1 MPTSSGPRPNFQQNG
16 NSLRCSH
23 SEVSQRNVHCYKG
36 IVWYVMTLINKLF
49 LIDHQQTTPVKAKR
63 LADVFSSFDFQSHSR
78 TYLINLI
85 TTVTRNVDGQQAN
98 IKIAKFY
105 LVSSWTAPVCC
116 QTVNVFFMKG
126 IFTLM
131 TKLGQ
136 SKQLWV
142 SVTFKA
148 CWSRVNLTYL
158 HLLYALNNH
167 E

>member
-36 IVWYVMTLINKLF
+36 IVWYAMTLINKLF
-49 LIDHQQTTPVKAKR
+49 LIDHQQTTPVKAKH

-105 LVSSWTAPVCC
+105 LVSSRTAPVCC
-116 QTVNVFFMKG
+116 QTVNVFSWKESLLQWPSWDNQSNYEFPSPSRRAEAEL
-126 IFTLM
+126 IWRISTFFTL
-131 TKLGQ
+131 
-136 SKQLWV
+136 
-142 SVTFKA
+142 
-148 CWSRVNLTYL
+148 
-158 HLLYALNNH
+158 
-167 E
+167 

>member
-1 MPTSSGPRPNFQQNG
+1 MTKRQPRPQLSLKEKASLLLRMNKITRFELFVLQYFAMPTSSGPRPNFQQNG

-23 SEVSQRNVHCYKG
+23 SEVSQRNVHCYKR
-36 IVWYVMTLINKLF
+36 IVWYAMTLINKLF
-49 LIDHQQTTPVKAKR
+49 LIDHQQTTPVKAKH

-116 QTVNVFFMKG
+116 QTVNVFSWKE
-126 IFTLM
+126 
-131 TKLGQ
+131 
-136 SKQLWV
+136 S
-142 SVTFKA
+142 
-148 CWSRVNLTYL
+148 
-158 HLLYALNNH
+158 LL
-167 E
+167 

>member
-23 SEVSQRNVHCYKG
+23 SEVSQLNVHCYKG
-36 IVWYVMTLINKLF
+36 IAWYAMTLINKLF

-63 LADVFSSFDFQSHSR
+63 LADVFCSFDFQSHSR

-98 IKIAKFY
+98 IKIAKILLSFV
-105 LVSSWTAPVCC
+105 LNSSSLLPNCKC
-116 QTVNVFFMKG
+116 FFMKG

-131 TKLGQ
+131 TKGQ